1 MSWSA
6 EEMLGKAKLY
16 AERANNEPFESALF
30 GFWMSL
36 CLELLARAALAK
48 IHPVLLADP
57 SQEGNIHYSF
67 GINPK
72 ANPKSVAAKAVF
84 ARCSVFI
91 ENFTDKMSGHCL
103 LLADRRN
110 KELHSGEAAFE
121 GIENSTWLPQ
131 TYEVFSVLLNHM
143 KLTFEDFLGKQHAKV
158 AEGMLK
164 DRHDHLLNE
173 VKERISSAKKDFDKI
188 DGDTKADR
196 IEKAKAAIQSW
207 VKSGTLREAIDCPSC
222 GFKGALSGES
232 LNRGP
237 IKIDEDDGTIVREV
251 RALPNAFRCPVC
263 ALKLDGYQELL
274 HAGMGKAFVTT
285 EEEDPIEF
293 FGIVPEDHVDID
305 KLVRDHYYEEEYNN
319 E

>member
-1 MSWSA
+1 MSWSTD
-6 EEMLGKAKLY
+6 ELLGKAKLY
-16 AERANNEPFESALF
+16 AERANNEDFESALF

-36 CLELLARAALAK
+36 CIELLGRAALAK

-91 ENFTDKMSGHCL
+91 EDFTDQMSGHCL

-131 TYEVFSVLLNHM
+131 TYEVFSVLLNHIG
-143 KLTFEDFLGKQHAKV
+143 LSFEDFLGKQHAKV

-164 DRHDHLLNE
+164 DRHEHLLNE
-173 VKERISSAKKDFDKI
+173 VKERISSAKKAFDKI
-188 DGDTKADR
+188 DGDAKSERT
-196 IEKAKAAIQSW
+196 EKAKEVVQSW
-207 VKSGTLREAIDCPSC
+207 VKAGTLREAIDCPAC

-251 RALPNAFRCPVC
+251 RALPNAFRCAVC

-274 HAGMGKAFVTT
+274 HAGMGKAFVTI

-293 FGIVPEDHVDID
+293 FGIVPEEHVDID
-305 KLVRDHYYEEEYNN
+305 KLIREYHEDEYNN